1 MAFGLHVEG
10 YSTIA
15 TSLLSLFQL
24 VMGIFDYDELYRA
37 NRVLAPL
44 LFVVFT
50 VLVVFV
56 LMNIFLAIIN
66 DAFML
71 VNEHQRASQKDVGT
85 RQARLEPSAHRPP
98 RPARFSPRHCPRR
111 HFLSQRY
118 GHCAHAAPMV
128 HLTCTHASPAP
139 HHGFAWQA

>member
-128 HLTCTHASPAP
+128 HLTRTHASPAP
-139 HHGFAWQA
+139 HHGCAWQA